1 MFDLAKEGSFE
12 VDPFIRVSTS
22 TIEMTQV
29 LEAGNSLEVV
39 FNDDMLS
46 RKSGG
51 RNANGALRIK
61 G

>member
-1 MFDLAKEGSFE
+1 MKEGSSE

-22 TIEMTQV
+22 TNEMTKV
-29 LEAGNSLEVV
+29 LEAGNSLELV
-39 FNDDMLS
+39 FNNDMLS

-51 RNANGALRIK
+51 RNANGALQIN